1 MIMQPSAARQVVE
14 APLGPVRDGGARIT
28 AETPVA
34 PLTAKPHCVH
44 NLKNLRSRGDIDAIL
59 QRECA
64 RCERNGQEFSLVIL
78 AAADTG
84 ARRHLQRLA
93 RLLCRRLRATDEI
106 GWFDPTRLCAVLPDT
121 TAAGARLFVRQFT
134 LVSNHRA
141 LSPICQ
147 VFSYPQHK
155 GSNGTPLNI
164 ERILEGMNATDR
176 PAATAPSEAH
186 PGHNGAGDMSP
197 LLVRPMP
204 TWKRSIDVILGATA
218 LFIFTPV
225 FVAVGLAIRIS
236 DGGPILF
243 RQRRAGLGGR
253 PFTMLKFR
261 TMVVDAEKRKAQLR
275 AISEQDGPAF
285 KIRHDPRITR
295 LGRLLRESSLD
306 ELPQLVNV
314 IRGDMSLV
322 GPRPLPVE
330 ESDQCDAWHRRRLD
344 VTPGLTCIWQVKGRC
359 KVTFA
364 NWCRMDRAYIG
375 RRSLWQDIKLIVLT
389 VPSVLKRRGAQ

>member
-1 MIMQPSAARQVVE
+1 MIMQQPAARQVVE
-14 APLGPVRDGGARIT
+14 APLGPVTDANPRMSA
-28 AETPVA
+28 ATPIQ
-34 PLTAKPHCVH
+34 PLKTKPRSVH
-44 NLKNLRSRGDIDAIL
+44 NLKNLHSRSDIDVIL

-64 RCERNGQEFSLVIL
+64 RCERNGQEFSLVII

-84 ARRHLQRLA
+84 ARRHLHRLG
-93 RLLCRRLRATDEI
+93 RLLCKRLRATDEI

-155 GSNGTPLNI
+155 GQNGQPLNI

-176 PAATAPSEAH
+176 PQVLPPTEEHVVAA
-186 PGHNGAGDMSP
+186 GAGSGDLSP

-204 TWKRSIDVILGATA
+204 LWKRSIDVALASTA
-218 LFIFTPV
+218 LFVFSPV
-225 FVAVGLAIRIS
+225 FLVVGLAIRIS

-261 TMVVDAEKRKAQLR
+261 TMIVDAEKKKALLR
-275 AISEQDGPAF
+275 AVSEQDGPAF
-285 KIRHDPRITR
+285 KIKHDPRITR

-314 IRGDMSLV
+314 IKGDMSLV

-330 ESDQCDAWHRRRLD
+330 ESE
-344 VTPGLTCIWQVKGRC
+344 
-359 KVTFA
+359 
-364 NWCRMDRAYIG
+364 
-375 RRSLWQDIKLIVLT
+375 
-389 VPSVLKRRGAQ
+389 